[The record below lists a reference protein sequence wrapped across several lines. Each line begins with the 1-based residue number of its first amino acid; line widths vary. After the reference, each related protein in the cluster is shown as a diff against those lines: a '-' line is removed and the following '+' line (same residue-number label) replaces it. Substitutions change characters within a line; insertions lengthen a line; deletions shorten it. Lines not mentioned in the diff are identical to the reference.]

1 MSITTKNV
9 LREDNINHDGLGTDI
24 KISLFISKRET
35 PTSKD
40 RKPKM
45 DGHHYKRTILRRR
58 GLQNHLIQ
66 TQRKSFG
73 RHGGAARRKTIGESQ
88 RRT

>member
-1 MSITTKNV
+1 M
-9 LREDNINHDGLGTDI
+9 DTDI
-24 KISLFISKRET
+24 KISLFKSKRET

-45 DGHHYKRTILRRR
+45 DGHHYKRMTSRRR
-58 GLQNHLIQ
+58 SLQNHLIQ
-66 TQRKSFG
+66 PQRKSFG

>member
-1 MSITTKNV
+1 MSIIIKNV
-9 LREDNINHDGLGTDI
+9 LREDNINHGSLDTDI

-45 DGHHYKRTILRRR
+45 DGHHYKHLILRRR
-58 GLQNHLIQ
+58 GLQKHLIRP
-66 TQRKSFG
+66 QRKSFG
-73 RHGGAARRKTIGESQ
+73 RHGGAVRRKTIGESQ